1 MQEAVQLAK
10 RKSDLPVRD
19 MLIRGILAGAF
30 LGYATSLVFVV
41 LSQGLAPIVGAI
53 LFPVGFV
60 ILVLLG
66 LELVTG
72 NFALLPAGVMAGTVR
87 VSKLFRNWGC
97 VYLGNLIGSVLYAA
111 LFYLAITSWRTG
123 NGGAVADLVK
133 QAAQKKT
140 LAYMALGS
148 QGWGT
153 AFVKAILCNWMVT
166 IGAMLALVSRST
178 VGKITAMW
186 LPIMTF
192 FALGFEHSVVNMYLI
207 PSGMMFGAPISVRQA
222 LFWNLLPVT
231 LGNLVAGALL
241 TGAALY
247 ATYPSETAPI
257 AIQVQVEVAGQNEK
271 QGAFAAAGGLH

>member
-1 MQEAVQLAK
+1 
-10 RKSDLPVRD
+10 
-19 MLIRGILAGAF
+19 
-30 LGYATSLVFVV
+30 
-41 LSQGLAPIVGAI
+41 
-53 LFPVGFV
+53 
-60 ILVLLG
+60 
-66 LELVTG
+66 
-72 NFALLPAGVMAGTVR
+72 
-87 VSKLFRNWGC
+87 
-97 VYLGNLIGSVLYAA
+97 
-111 LFYLAITSWRTG
+111 
-123 NGGAVADLVK
+123 
-133 QAAQKKT
+133 
-140 LAYMALGS
+140 
-148 QGWGT
+148 
-153 AFVKAILCNWMVT
+153 
-166 IGAMLALVSRST
+166 MLALVSRST